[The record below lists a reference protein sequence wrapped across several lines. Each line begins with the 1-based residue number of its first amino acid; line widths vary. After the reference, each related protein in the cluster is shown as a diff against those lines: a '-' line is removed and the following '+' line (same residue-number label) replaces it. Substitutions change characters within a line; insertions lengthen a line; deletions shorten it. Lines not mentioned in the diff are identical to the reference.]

1 MARTSGQA
9 KDTPPAEHE
18 VTLESI
24 FGHGEPAADD
34 VFLSA
39 TEETIAMLGSV
50 FAGDPAPFDGGFSLG
65 FLSFG

>member
-1 MARTSGQA
+1 MARSSGQA
-9 KDTPPAEHE
+9 KETPPADRD

-24 FGHGEPAADD
+24 FGPGEPAGDD

-39 TEETIAMLGSV
+39 TEETVAMLGSV
-50 FAGDPAPFDGGFSLG
+50 FGGDPGLFDGGFSLG

>member
-1 MARTSGQA
+1 MARSSDQA
-9 KDTPPAEHE
+9 NDTPPADQE

-24 FGHGEPAADD
+24 FGQAEPAGDD

-39 TEETIAMLGSV
+39 TEETVALLGSV
-50 FAGDPAPFDGGFSLG
+50 FGGDPSLFDGGLSLG